1 MRPQSRLGASAP
13 TERARACRLAAKPLL
28 HDPSK
33 LGIGDGFVLAGIGI
47 ALVSHLAA
55 VKSVLQHDI
64 MI

>member
-1 MRPQSRLGASAP
+1 
-13 TERARACRLAAKPLL
+13 
-28 HDPSK
+28 
-33 LGIGDGFVLAGIGI
+33 VLAGIGI